1 MAGGANP
8 LVDLVPSPDGA
19 VVLRVQWA
27 LVVPGQHGRVDV
39 DKNDFYDAPVN
50 REDVNDIVE
59 EASNVLEIDTINHN
73 KH

>member
-1 MAGGANP
+1 MAGRANP
-8 LVDLVPSPDGA
+8 LVDLVPSPNGA

-27 LVVPGQHGRVDV
+27 LVVPRQLGRVDV
-39 DKNDFYDAPVN
+39 NKNDLYDAPLN

-59 EASNVLEIDTINHN
+59 EASNVLEIDPINHN